1 MMRSP
6 VRRAATAAIDIKA
19 AAEDR
24 GDVETHPSMMP
35 GDDSDV
41 AASTAVP
48 FSLPAALAGGRAVGK
63 REWRGDAPPGLKG
76 TLTTGARRGRPQ
88 IARSSFKTASRDRRT
103 QRA

>member
-41 AASTAVP
+41 AAATAVP
-48 FSLPAALAGGRAVGK
+48 FS
-63 REWRGDAPPGLKG
+63 
-76 TLTTGARRGRPQ
+76 
-88 IARSSFKTASRDRRT
+88 
-103 QRA
+103 

>member
-48 FSLPAALAGGRAVGK
+48 FSYLSDYA
-63 REWRGDAPPGLKG
+63 
-76 TLTTGARRGRPQ
+76 
-88 IARSSFKTASRDRRT
+88 
-103 QRA
+103 

>member
-35 GDDSDV
+35 GDDSDGR
-41 AASTAVP
+41 SIDR
-48 FSLPAALAGGRAVGK
+48 RAVLVLVLK
-63 REWRGDAPPGLKG
+63 R
-76 TLTTGARRGRPQ
+76 
-88 IARSSFKTASRDRRT
+88 IA
-103 QRA
+103 